1 MQWKS
6 VYDSRL
12 CSLEEAARQVKSGD
26 RVVVGSACACP
37 EDLIDAMLKRSGE
50 LRDVEVVAMV
60 STGKSAYAR
69 PEYEGSFR
77 HNSFFVAP
85 STRKAMDGDR
95 ADFTAC
101 FFQEFPGIM
110 QDGTLPVDVA
120 MITVSPP
127 DRVGN
132 CSLGISVCYD
142 YTAAKAAKK
151 VIAEVNPNMP
161 FTLGDSS
168 LHVSEI
174 DHMVLTEREIL
185 AAPVPQIGEEERKIG
200 GFCAELI
207 KDGDC
212 LQLGY
217 GALPES
223 VLGFIGEKND
233 LGIHSEM
240 ISDGVMK
247 LVEKGV
253 VTCARKNFKNR
264 KIIITFAIGTRE
276 FYDWLNLN
284 TLVEMHPVEWVND
297 LNIIGM
303 NDNMVSINSALSVD
317 LLGQA
322 AADML
327 GGRQYSGIGGQ
338 VDFIRGCRRSKGGR
352 SIITLAAASSNGKI
366 SRIVPTMAPGQGV
379 STSRQ
384 DIDYVVT
391 DYGIAHLRGRGVKER
406 ARMLIE
412 IAAPQFRDWLREE
425 FKKIYGWSC

>member
-6 VYDSRL
+6 IYESRL
-12 CSLEEAARQVKSGD
+12 CSLEEAAKQVKSGD

-37 EDLIDAMLKRSGE
+37 EDLIDAMLARSGE

-85 STRKAMDGDR
+85 STRKAMDEDR

-120 MITVSPP
+120 MITVTPP

-161 FTLGDSS
+161 FTLRRLLPARVRDRSLRLDRAADGD
-168 LHVSEI
+168 
-174 DHMVLTEREIL
+174 RA
-185 AAPVPQIGEEERKIG
+185 AAPDRRGGGKIG

-223 VLGFIGEKND
+223 VL
-233 LGIHSEM
+233 
-240 ISDGVMK
+240 
-247 LVEKGV
+247 
-253 VTCARKNFKNR
+253 
-264 KIIITFAIGTRE
+264 
-276 FYDWLNLN
+276 
-284 TLVEMHPVEWVND
+284 
-297 LNIIGM
+297 
-303 NDNMVSINSALSVD
+303 
-317 LLGQA
+317 
-322 AADML
+322 
-327 GGRQYSGIGGQ
+327 
-338 VDFIRGCRRSKGGR
+338 
-352 SIITLAAASSNGKI
+352 ASSG
-366 SRIVPTMAPGQGV
+366 RRTTWA
-379 STSRQ
+379 STPR
-384 DIDYVVT
+384 
-391 DYGIAHLRGRGVKER
+391 
-406 ARMLIE
+406 
-412 IAAPQFRDWLREE
+412 
-425 FKKIYGWSC
+425 